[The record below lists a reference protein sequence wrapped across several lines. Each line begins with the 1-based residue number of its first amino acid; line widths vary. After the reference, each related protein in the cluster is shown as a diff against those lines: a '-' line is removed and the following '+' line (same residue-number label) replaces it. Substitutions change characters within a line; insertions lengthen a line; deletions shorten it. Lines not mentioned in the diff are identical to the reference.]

1 LFDPES
7 LKKLAIEI
15 VKKSIEAVFPDRA
28 VKETLPKL
36 NLDRVIL
43 VAVGKAAWRMAKA
56 AYEVLGEK
64 IRKGVVVTKYGHS
77 EGLIDDFEI
86 YEAGHPVPDENTIK
100 ATERVLELVDQ
111 LNENDTVLFLLSGGG
126 SSLFELPAEGVS
138 LEEIQKLTSAL
149 LKSGASI
156 EEINTVRKHL
166 SQVKGGRFAER
177 VFPAKVVA
185 LVLSDVLGDRLDVIA
200 SGPAWPDSSTSE
212 DALKVLERYGIE
224 ISESVKRAILR
235 ETPKHLSNVE
245 IHLIGN
251 VQKVCDE
258 AKKLAKEKGFNAEI
272 ITTSLDCEAREA
284 GRFIASIMKEVKF
297 KDRPLKKPAA
307 LIFGGETVVHVKG
320 NGIGG
325 RNQELAL
332 SAAIALEGIEGVIL
346 CSAGTDGTD
355 GPTDAAGGIVDGS
368 TAKTL
373 KAMGED
379 PYQYLENND
388 SYNALKKSGALL
400 ITGPTGTNV
409 NDLIIGLIV

>member
-1 LFDPES
+1 

-15 VKKSIEAVFPDRA
+15 VKKSIGAVFPDRA

-200 SGPAWPDSSTSE
+200 SGPAWPDNSTSE

-245 IHLIGN
+245 IDLIGN

-307 LIFGGETVVHVKG
+307 RNGRSCERKRHRRKKPRTCSLGSDSPRRDRRSDSVFSRNRWNGRPHRRSWRNRGWKHGKNAESNGRRPLPVSGEQRFVQRSEKIWSALDNRTYG
-320 NGIGG
+320 NE
-325 RNQELAL
+325 RQRLDNRPHRLVFAR
-332 SAAIALEGIEGVIL
+332 
-346 CSAGTDGTD
+346 T
-355 GPTDAAGGIVDGS
+355 
-368 TAKTL
+368 
-373 KAMGED
+373 
-379 PYQYLENND
+379 
-388 SYNALKKSGALL
+388 
-400 ITGPTGTNV
+400 
-409 NDLIIGLIV
+409 